1 MGGARA
7 LIASIG
13 ASISMVAAAALSLLV
28 VTLVF
33 AIDGFTGAAGEPTA
47 RAAFVI
53 KAQPRAE
60 TEVQERRTQAL
71 VVSRAAPVPETR
83 PAPAR
88 ESALPR
94 EPRSV
99 DAVEASQ
106 PSFDPRVRDIGPG
119 TSTPADTTDDSS
131 SAPGDGV
138 REVGEAVTSTLSGT
152 GAAAGDSLPLGP
164 PVTQAVQDVL
174 DVVIGLLEGATSGLA
189 GTLDKTAR

>member
-7 LIASIG
+7 LIASLG

-33 AIDGFTGAAGEPTA
+33 AIDGFTGAGQEPTA

-53 KAQPRAE
+53 KAQPRPE
-60 TEVQERRTQAL
+60 TEVQERRNPAL
-71 VVSRAAPVPETR
+71 VVSRSAPVPETR
-83 PAPAR
+83 SAPVQ

-94 EPRSV
+94 EPEQT
-99 DAVEASQ
+99 DAIEAGQ

-119 TSTPADTTDDSS
+119 TSTPAGTTDDSS
-131 SAPGDGV
+131 PAPGDGV

-152 GAAAGDSLPLGP
+152 GAAASEGLPLGP
-164 PVTQAVQDVL
+164 PVTEAVQDVL

-189 GTLDKTAR
+189 GTLDRTAR